1 MGFRSDIAS
10 SHAVH
15 RIYAKPYRRR
25 TTAHGCLSSAERDGP
40 AGTGVGKP
48 TKSTAD
54 SAERGDAEV
63 IDGHYNLAGRDKK
76 PSGGSDGGI
85 IGIQTNQTR
94 GQSMGWAL
102 LLRQSLRLT

>member
-15 RIYAKPYRRR
+15 RIYAKPYRWR

-40 AGTGVGKP
+40 VGTGVGKP

-63 IDGHYNLAGRDKK
+63 IDGHYNLEGRDKERRER
-76 PSGGSDGGI
+76 GRD
-85 IGIQTNQTR
+85 NLNADER
-94 GQSMGWAL
+94 NEGQSMGSL
-102 LLRQSLRLT
+102 LLFRQSLRFS